1 MSRDRTRT
9 RDSPDG
15 TDEEFAAEFDVG
27 TDNGVSREESEA
39 AATSVESEGAS
50 GLRGRLST
58 RAGRLF
64 SPRLFAVA
72 LLASSGGLLA
82 ADAFVPLPGA
92 GLLGVFLAAF
102 AFGLVVDERRYA
114 ETALAGG
121 IAAAASTFL
130 DFAVVAF
137 LGGFGISLALAA
149 GGLGGI
155 VGVVGTYFGRD
166 LRDGLTRDV

>member
-15 TDEEFAAEFDVG
+15 ADEEFAAEFDVG
-27 TDNGVSREESEA
+27 TTDEAANEESDA
-39 AATSVESEGAS
+39 AATSAEGGGTS
-50 GLRGRLST
+50 GLRGRVSA
-58 RAGRLF
+58 RVGRLF
-64 SPRLFAVA
+64 SPRLFVVA
-72 LLASSGGLLA
+72 LFASVGGLLGV
-82 ADAFVPLPGA
+82 DAFVPLPGA

-114 ETALAGG
+114 ETALAGA

-137 LGGFGISLALAA
+137 LGGVGVSLALLA
-149 GGLGGI
+149 GGLGGV
-155 VGVVGTYFGRD
+155 VGAVGTYFGRD